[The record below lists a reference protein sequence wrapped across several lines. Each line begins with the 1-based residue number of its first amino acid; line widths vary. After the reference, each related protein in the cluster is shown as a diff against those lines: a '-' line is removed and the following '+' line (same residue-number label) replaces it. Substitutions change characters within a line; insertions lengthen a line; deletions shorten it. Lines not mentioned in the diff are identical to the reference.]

1 MRSGPCIIGFDGSPA
16 SERALREGAA
26 LLAPGA
32 ALVVVVWEVGLA
44 FRFPVVPAPDL
55 GLAPIDIG

>member
-44 FRFPVVPAPDL
+44 LRCPVVPAPDL